1 MDEPVTLVRD
11 ELFRRVWST
20 PMRTLAQEYGI
31 SDVALAK
38 ICKKMDIPVPGLG
51 YWARVAHGQKPKQ
64 AKLPK
69 AKATIRVEYTL
80 QPRFEAKP
88 ATPRVARP
96 LPDVPLA
103 SEFQAREA
111 HDAVKRLAAALKAQH
126 VDRDDGQQRL
136 KGSSG
141 FMIRLSPAIQPRAL
155 LILDGV
161 AKVLALRGHEVRFTE
176 PPERYLPCTLAV
188 HLSSVEVDLQ
198 LVEPLVKSSHQ
209 RTPEEEASFKK
220 YGYTFART
228 IDLTPSGR
236 LVLTVGSTYG
246 GQKWSDTAHRTL
258 EAQLGKV
265 ILAVEDAAEQKVTAR
280 LEAEERAIQ
289 EREEQ
294 HRRDVQ
300 QVKANYQ
307 HALVEDLDEMVA
319 RFERARAIRAFLHA
333 LEVAVPHQE
342 RTAKFAEW
350 VEWAEARAAEL
361 DPLTDPQSVA
371 KVVKLDFSRLSNQQ
385 FEGWLRRVPGG
396 SAR

>member
-1 MDEPVTLVRD
+1 MDEPITLVRD
-11 ELFRRVWST
+11 ELYRRVWST

-69 AKATIRVEYTL
+69 AKATTRVEYTL
-80 QPRFEAKP
+80 QPRLEAKP
-88 ATPRVARP
+88 ATRRVARP

-103 SEFQAREA
+103 SEFRAREA
-111 HDAVKRLAAALKAQH
+111 HDAVKRLAAALRAQH

-141 FMIRLSPAIQPRAL
+141 SMIRLSPAIQPRAL

-161 AKVLALRGHEVRFTE
+161 AKALSLRGHEVRFTE
-176 PPERYLPCTLAV
+176 PPARYLPCSLSV
-188 HLSSVEVDLQ
+188 HLSGVEIDLQ
-198 LVEPLVKSSHQ
+198 LVEPLVKSAHR

-220 YGYTFART
+220 HGYTFART

-246 GQKWSDTAHRTL
+246 GQKWSDTEHRTL

-265 ILAVEDAAEQKVTAR
+265 ILGVEDAAEQKVAAK
-280 LEAEERAIQ
+280 LEAEQRAIQ
-289 EREEQ
+289 ERQ
-294 HRRDVQ
+294 AQRRSDVE

-307 HALVEDLDEMVA
+307 HALVEDLDKMVA
-319 RFERARAIRAFLHA
+319 MHERARALRAFLHA
-333 LEVAVPHQE
+333 LDGAVPHQE

-350 VEWAEARAAEL
+350 VEWAEARAAKL
-361 DPLTDPQSVA
+361 DPLTEPQSIS
-371 KVVKLDFSRLSNQQ
+371 KVVRLDFSKLSDQQ